1 VRTAKYRVCAR
12 CDRSDVRFATT
23 WPEGSICQR
32 CYQRATRIHG
42 TCPSCNTQRLLPGLI
57 GGTPTCTDCA
67 GIPKDF
73 RCSRCGREDEP
84 DRVGLCAH
92 CCLTDDLT
100 VLLDDGTGRI
110 NEALQPL
117 FAALTSQ
124 KLARSARIWMIT
136 NPTAKFLLRDIA
148 RGEAS
153 IAHETFTGHPQPTKV
168 AFLRELFIEHGLL
181 EPVHL
186 EIERFET
193 WLQKKLVDTTREQS
207 RLIKQYARW
216 IHVNR
221 MQHLAQIGQLRKG
234 TLLAARQSTT
244 VALDFLQFLDQRAV
258 PSKECSQA
266 DIDRWLSTGPTTRSL
281 ARGFVRWASH
291 HGHLPSVDFPYR
303 LAKTAPIIS
312 QNQRIELVKQTLDP
326 EAPLSTADRIAALL
340 LLLFGQPLTRIA
352 AMKLSQIALDADSLT
367 IHITD
372 DVLAVPEPFASI
384 VRQHLADLPNQ
395 NTSAH
400 REQRWLFPGMKPGDH
415 LNQTTIM
422 NRLRDAGIDL
432 RAAKNASMR
441 ALVLEI
447 PAAIVADSF
456 GYSYQVT
463 DKHRRDSGATFSDYV
478 KERGFQS

>member
-1 VRTAKYRVCAR
+1 VRRAQHDVCAR
-12 CDRSDVRFATT
+12 CDRVDVRFATS
-23 WPEGSICQR
+23 WPEGRICQR

-42 TCPSCNTQRLLPGLI
+42 TCPNCNTPRLLPGFI
-57 GGTPTCTDCA
+57 DGRPACTNCA

-73 RCSRCGREDEP
+73 HCTRCGREDEP
-84 DRVGLCAH
+84 DRVGLCSH

-100 VLLDDGTGRI
+100 TLLDDGTGQI
-110 NEALQPL
+110 NPALLPL
-117 FAALTSQ
+117 FASFTSQ
-124 KLARSARIWMIT
+124 KLARSARVWMIT
-136 NPTAKFLLRDIA
+136 NPAAKNLLREIA
-148 RGEAS
+148 RRRAPLT
-153 IAHETFTGHPQPTKV
+153 HESFTGHDQPTKV

-193 WLQKKLVDTTREQS
+193 WLHTKLAGAGPEHS
-207 RLIKQYARW
+207 RLVRQYARW
-216 IHVNR
+216 VHINR
-221 MQHLAQIGQLRKG
+221 MHHLAQTGRLRKG
-234 TLLAARQSTT
+234 TLLSAKQSTT
-244 VALDFLQFLDQRAV
+244 VALEFLRFLQQHAV
-258 PSKECSQA
+258 TPRKCSQA

-281 ARGFVRWASH
+281 ARGFVRWASQ
-291 HGHLPSVDFPYR
+291 HGHLPPVDFPYR

-312 QNQRIELVKQTLDP
+312 QTQRMELLKQILEPGITLSP
-326 EAPLSTADRIAALL
+326 ADRTAALL

-352 AMKLSQIALDADSLT
+352 AMKLSQIAIETDSLT
-367 IHITD
+367 IRITD

-384 VRQHLADLPNQ
+384 VLQHLADLPNQ

-463 DKHRRDSGATFSDYV
+463 EKHRSQSGATFTDYV
-478 KERGFQS
+478 NKRR

>member
-1 VRTAKYRVCAR
+1 MRRAQQQVCAR
-12 CDRSDVRFATT
+12 CDRTDVRFATT
-23 WPEGSICQR
+23 WPEGRICRR

-42 TCPSCNTQRLLPGLI
+42 SCPSCNTQRLLPGLI
-57 GGTPTCTDCA
+57 DGAPTCTDCA

-73 RCSRCGREDEP
+73 HCTRCGREDEP
-84 DRVGLCAH
+84 ERAGLCAH
-92 CCLTDDLT
+92 CCLADDLT
-100 VLLDDGTGRI
+100 VLLDDGTGHV
-110 NEALQPL
+110 NQALHPL
-117 FAALTSQ
+117 FAAFTSQ

-136 NPTAKFLLRDIA
+136 NPDAKNLLRDIA
-148 RGEAS
+148 HGEAPV
-153 IAHETFTGHPQPTKV
+153 AHETFTGHPHPTKV

-193 WLQKKLVDTTREQS
+193 WLHKKLSGTTSEQS

-216 IHVNR
+216 VHMNR
-221 MQHLAQIGQLRKG
+221 MQHLAQTGQLRKG
-234 TLLAARQSTT
+234 TLLAARQSTS
-244 VALDFLQFLDQRAV
+244 VALDFLHFLDQQNVEPA
-258 PSKECSQA
+258 KCSQA

-281 ARGFVRWASH
+281 ARGFVRWASR
-291 HGHLPSVDFPYR
+291 HGHLPETDFPYR

-312 QNQRIELVKQTLDP
+312 QKQRIELMKQTLDP
-326 EAPLSTADRIAALL
+326 EVRLSNADRTASLL

-352 AMKLSQIALDADSLT
+352 AMKLSQVAVGADALT
-367 IHITD
+367 IRITD
-372 DVLAVPEPFASI
+372 DVLVVPEPFATI
-384 VRQHLADLPNQ
+384 IRKYLADLPNQ

-400 REQRWLFPGMKPGDH
+400 REQRWLFPGTKPGDH

-463 DKHRRDSGATFSDYV
+463 DKHRRQSGASFTD
-478 KERGFQS
+478 

>member
-12 CDRSDVRFATT
+12 CDRADVRFATT

-42 TCPSCNTQRLLPGLI
+42 NCPSCNTPRLLPGLI

-73 RCSRCGREDEP
+73 RCTRCGREDEP

-100 VLLDDGTGRI
+100 VLLDDGAGHI
-110 NEALQPL
+110 NQALQPL
-117 FAALTSQ
+117 FVAFTSQ
-124 KLARSARIWMIT
+124 KVARSARIWMII
-136 NPTAKFLLRDIA
+136 NPDAKILLRDIA

-186 EIERFET
+186 EIERFEA
-193 WLQKKLVDTTREQS
+193 WLQKKLVDTTPEQS

-216 IHVNR
+216 VHVNR
-221 MQHLAQIGQLRKG
+221 MQHLAQTGQLRRG
-234 TLLAARQSTT
+234 TLLAARQSTS
-244 VALDFLQFLDQRAV
+244 VALDFLRFLDEQNV
-258 PSKECSQA
+258 DSTKCSQA

-281 ARGFVRWASH
+281 ARGFVRWASQ
-291 HGHLPSVDFPYR
+291 HGHIRLVDFPYR

-312 QNQRIELVKQTLDP
+312 QSQRIELLRRTLDP
-326 EAPLSTADRIAALL
+326 DARLTLSDRTAALL
-340 LLLFGQPLTRIA
+340 LLLYGQPLTRIA
-352 AMKLSQIALDADSLT
+352 AMKLSQIALDMDSLT
-367 IHITD
+367 IRITD
-372 DVLAVPEPFASI
+372 DVLAVPEPFANI
-384 VRQHLADLPNQ
+384 FRQHLAALPNQ
-395 NTSAH
+395 NTAAH
-400 REQRWLFPGMKPGDH
+400 REQRWLFPGKQPGGH

-463 DKHRRDSGATFSDYV
+463 DKHRRHSGATFSDYIS
-478 KERGFQS
+478 KRTN